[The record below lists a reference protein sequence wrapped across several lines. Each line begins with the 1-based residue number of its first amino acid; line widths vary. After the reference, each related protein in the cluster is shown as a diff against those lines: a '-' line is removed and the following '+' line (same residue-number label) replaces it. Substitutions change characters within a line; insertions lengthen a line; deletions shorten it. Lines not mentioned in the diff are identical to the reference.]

1 MVTLASTYIFK
12 WYRFSIYSIDILSL
26 THQHVIS
33 TIASCKVSND
43 LFFLLK
49 LSVELKR
56 SLMEITRHTCEKV
69 QVSHDGDFFYEYK
82 KREKIIEM
90 NKKICKCCRKN
101 ANIDEK
107 HLTAFKLI
115 PTMAMWMRRVMMRFG
130 DGLRDYSACINF
142 RKNTKKSEREV
153 GKQQCIH
160 LSDHKTNLLIIA
172 AVRRARRHEI

>member
-1 MVTLASTYIFK
+1 MVTLTRTYIFK

-26 THQHVIS
+26 THQYVIS

-56 SLMEITRHTCEKV
+56 SLMEITRHTCEEV

-82 KREKIIEM
+82 KG
-90 NKKICKCCRKN
+90 KKLLKWTKKYANAAEKN

-107 HLTAFKLI
+107 HLTAFKLNS
-115 PTMAMWMRRVMMRFG
+115 TMEIWMRRVMMRFG

-142 RKNTKKSEREV
+142 RKNTKNVSVKWANNNAF
-153 GKQQCIH
+153 I
-160 LSDHKTNLLIIA
+160 
-172 AVRRARRHEI
+172 

>member
-1 MVTLASTYIFK
+1 
-12 WYRFSIYSIDILSL
+12 
-26 THQHVIS
+26 
-33 TIASCKVSND
+33 
-43 LFFLLK
+43 
-49 LSVELKR
+49 
-56 SLMEITRHTCEKV
+56 MEITQHTCEKV

-115 PTMAMWMRRVMMRFG
+115 PTMEMWMRRVMMRFG